1 MDKKII
7 NFDDTENEKWK
18 FHQDKRPVLINDI
31 DINKIV
37 VFNKLPF
44 GKRDFKF
51 MCIFC
56 PRMSIYKRDFDKTKC
71 IYFLTIY
78 KS

>member
-7 NFDDTENEKWK
+7 
-18 FHQDKRPVLINDI
+18 DKISINDI

-37 VFNKLPF
+37 VFNELPF
-44 GKRDFKF
+44 RKRDFKF

-71 IYFLTIY
+71 MYFLTIY

>member
-1 MDKKII
+1 
-7 NFDDTENEKWK
+7 
-18 FHQDKRPVLINDI
+18 
-31 DINKIV
+31 
-37 VFNKLPF
+37 
-44 GKRDFKF
+44 

-78 KS
+78 KSWKQINRKDGFQCITKPAIVIDSVYKKDEILSWNISVFQS